1 MFLGVGEWAAA
12 CRDVMCSEVQ
22 IFSEIGIGRELK
34 NLLCSVVTAVSDE
47 LLLGSARSRFYMFLS
62 QRISM

>member
-1 MFLGVGEWAAA
+1 
-12 CRDVMCSEVQ
+12 MCSEVQ